1 MITNNPTNINRTEVL
16 PGISDHDCCYT
27 ELYINPMK
35 QKQKPRKIP
44 LFNKADWENF
54 RQQMREV
61 NKTLQNCY
69 EQNSANT
76 LWCTFRDT
84 IVKGAEMYI
93 PSRMTKRRDGYP
105 WITQTLKKLMRKRDR
120 MYKNH
125 KHTPKYKDLKRTIQ
139 QQLRSAYWNY
149 VNEIVTSTDDG
160 TQKPSYAKKFWT
172 YMKHCRTDHT
182 GVSPL
187 RQNGILHSNPTAK
200 AEILNQQFQSVFTD
214 DQSPQET
221 NLYNSTLPEMP
232 DIEITETGVL
242 KLLQNLKP
250 YKAQGP
256 DNIHPRILK
265 ELAVEITP
273 SLTLIFRKSYETE
286 EVPKDWLKANVSPI
300 FKHGQKYLAS
310 NYRPISLTCIAS
322 KLMEHILVSNIMKH
336 AQSHNILYDLQHGF
350 RSRVSCETQL
360 IQFTNDLVTN
370 MQSGAQTDVIVMDF
384 SKAFDKVSH
393 TKLVDKL
400 HHYGIQGKTNSWVK
414 AFLTDRSQ
422 RVLIE
427 GEASSEVLVTSGVPQ
442 GSVLGPC
449 LFLFYINDIPDNIT
463 STVRLFADDTIMYI
477 ALKPKINTA
486 ALQEDLN
493 TLDKWTQKWKMS
505 FNLEKCHVI
514 PVTRN
519 KTITK
524 TQYILHGQPLQT
536 VSQAKYLGLTITSDL
551 RWNAHINSISSKAN
565 RSLGFLRRNLKVSS
579 IQIKTLAYFTFVR
592 PILENSCTVWDPY
605 TATQINKLEMIQRRA
620 VRYVL
625 HRHHNTSSVTN
636 MLQSLGWRSLADRRK
651 DAKLCM
657 LYKISNDL
665 VGIPAN
671 KYLIPSNT
679 VTRKQHSLSYV
690 IPHSRCNY
698 HLYSFFPN
706 TIRLWNSLP
715 QHIVNK
721 NSLDSF
727 KSNIQTFHYS
737 TF

>member
-1 MITNNPTNINRTEVL
+1 
-16 PGISDHDCCYT
+16 
-27 ELYINPMK
+27 
-35 QKQKPRKIP
+35 
-44 LFNKADWENF
+44 
-54 RQQMREV
+54 
-61 NKTLQNCY
+61 
-69 EQNSANT
+69 
-76 LWCTFRDT
+76 
-84 IVKGAEMYI
+84 
-93 PSRMTKRRDGYP
+93 
-105 WITQTLKKLMRKRDR
+105 
-120 MYKNH
+120 
-125 KHTPKYKDLKRTIQ
+125 
-139 QQLRSAYWNY
+139 
-149 VNEIVTSTDDG
+149 
-160 TQKPSYAKKFWT
+160 
-172 YMKHCRTDHT
+172 
-182 GVSPL
+182 
-187 RQNGILHSNPTAK
+187 
-200 AEILNQQFQSVFTD
+200 
-214 DQSPQET
+214 
-221 NLYNSTLPEMP
+221 
-232 DIEITETGVL
+232 
-242 KLLQNLKP
+242 
-250 YKAQGP
+250 
-256 DNIHPRILK
+256 
-265 ELAVEITP
+265 
-273 SLTLIFRKSYETE
+273 
-286 EVPKDWLKANVSPI
+286 
-300 FKHGQKYLAS
+300 
-310 NYRPISLTCIAS
+310 
-322 KLMEHILVSNIMKH
+322 
-336 AQSHNILYDLQHGF
+336 
-350 RSRVSCETQL
+350 
-360 IQFTNDLVTN
+360 
-370 MQSGAQTDVIVMDF
+370 MDF

-393 TKLVDKL
+393 TKLIDKL

-493 TLDKWTQKWKMS
+493 TLDKWTKKWKMS

-536 VSQAKYLGLTITSDL
+536 VSQAKYLGITITSDL

-620 VRYVL
+620 ARYVL